1 MNNILLYLLI
11 ITFVLYIYFTR
22 FRNIE
27 GFDSDYGIDKSL
39 NDTHN
44 YTTKVNSDSYDMFY
58 SFLYNDIYFDD
69 HAIDNVVKKVGDII
83 LKYANNIYAH
93 HLDASSKCGHLTEYL
108 YNSIDTKCMQN
119 NENLIKYE
127 HYHYPKHN
135 IINGSLYDLSSI
147 RPNTFSHI
155 SVINYDIYDY
165 EDIGVIMKNINY
177 WLIDKGHL
185 FVLVFSNFDEINNY
199 YKQNNTI
206 LNGRLIYT
214 SSLQK
219 NIQNEYTLIEKLR
232 NESIN
237 KERKNVQTKYFHSN
251 DRISYYAEMYG
262 MPLIENIEI
271 ISGTNLL
278 VFKKG

>member
-22 FRNIE
+22 FRRVE
-27 GFDSDYGIDKSL
+27 GFDADYGIDKSL
-39 NDTHN
+39 MDSHN
-44 YTTKVNSDSYDMFY
+44 YTTKINSESYDKFY
-58 SFLYNDIYFDD
+58 SFLYNDIYFDEYT
-69 HAIDNVVKKVGDII
+69 IDNVVKKIGDII
-83 LKYANNIYAH
+83 LKYANNVYAH

-119 NENLIKYE
+119 NENLINYE
-127 HYHYPKHN
+127 HYYYPKHN
-135 IINGSLYDLSSI
+135 IISGSLYNLDSI

-155 SVINYDIYDY
+155 SIVNYDIYDY
-165 EDIGVIMKNINY
+165 ENIGLVMKNINY

-185 FVLVFSNFDEINNY
+185 FLLVFSDFNEIQNY

-251 DRISYYAEMYG
+251 DRICYYAEMYG
-262 MPLIENIEI
+262 MPLIENVEI

-278 VFKKG
+278 IFKKG